1 MPRSGEWMKRLKVTL
16 GIVELGLVLK
26 FLSNVD
32 IAVGTFFVGREM
44 FLVLWA
50 ISFLAAGLY
59 LLGAFDLLEKGAKWS
74 LGKGRAV
81 AGVFMLAVT
90 AVLGYGAT
98 GPGLD
103 TVLGPAVGSTLESF
117 LPQFKQDYS
126 KAFVAV
132 THDFDEGVK
141 VAQEKDKNIFLHFT
155 GYT

>member
-1 MPRSGEWMKRLKVTL
+1 MKRLKVTL

-32 IAVGTFFVGREM
+32 IAAGTFFVGREM

-59 LLGAFDLLEKGAKWS
+59 LLGVFDLFAKGARWS

-81 AGVFMLAVT
+81 AALLMLAIT

-98 GPGLD
+98 GKGIQE
-103 TVLGPAVGSTLESF
+103 VLGPKVGSVVESF
-117 LPQFKQDYS
+117 LPQFKRDYS
-126 KAFVAV
+126 RAFVAV
-132 THDFDEGVK
+132 AHDYDEGVR
-141 VAQEKDKNIFLHFT
+141 VAKEQGRNIFLHFT